1 MEFGVRGVVLLQV
14 WLMISGIIG
23 FAFMMG
29 IVSGGV
35 GAKTFT
41 DSKGMTWTEGAH
53 GWTDEHGGFSTIPPG
68 YDKGSGSSNLQTTTN
83 TDGLLGST
91 KGGGFD
97 SLASGVQWAVMAYF
111 LGTMLGDML
120 GMTEDNSQALGT
132 ALAAGAGVYKALSTY
147 AGSNKGGIF
156 GSDSTLG
163 GNPGWV
169 GLVVA
174 AAVFIYMY
182 KKVDTKVVTFSC
194 LPWQAPVGGNVCEDC
209 NDEDL
214 PCSEY
219 RCKSLGQNC
228 EIVNSG
234 TEDEKCVNINPRDVN
249 PPVIR
254 PNYDVLT
261 KGHEYSNVRNSPPG
275 PGFNIIRSDASDGCL
290 LAFTPLEFGLSIN
303 EPAQCKIDF
312 NHTEKFEDMVS
323 YMGGSNLYLYNHSES
338 FRLPSSAAL
347 KNGSLI
353 IENGEDMT
361 FFVRCRDKNGN
372 ENGAEYAVNF
382 CVDPTPDSTAPV
394 IEATSVMNGGCVA
407 ENVDTAEVRFYT
419 NEPAQCRWSTV
430 DQSYENMM
438 NDMVCDSSTYQSNT
452 ALLFTCISELGGI
465 PRDGA
470 EFYVRC
476 ADMAED
482 VNIMKQSY
490 VFSLRGSTAL
500 VLKDLRPNETIS
512 GAIDPMPVELYA
524 ETLFGCNNGQA
535 VCFWS
540 DDGVDY
546 IEFFDTNTADG
557 INTQRLDLPGGR
569 HVYYVRC
576 IDAGGN
582 LVESNVSFDLDID
595 TNPPIV
601 ARIYEED
608 NMLKIVTTRES
619 DCAYSF
625 DNCDFVFDEGTE
637 MPYGKSTVHVA
648 EWNEDKTYYIKCR
661 DEFVSEG
668 AGCNAVIRPTQNFL

>member
-1 MEFGVRGVVLLQV
+1 MKIGVRGVVLLQV
-14 WLMISGIIG
+14 WLLIFGIVG

-29 IVSGGV
+29 IVSGVDPPRTLMGDPESENPV
-35 GAKTFT
+35 AGKDSGETDFDISKTKT
-41 DSKGMTWTEGAH
+41 
-53 GWTDEHGGFSTIPPG
+53 P
-68 YDKGSGSSNLQTTTN
+68 TTTN
-83 TDGLLGST
+83 TDSTLSDLLGT
-91 KGGGFD
+91 TQGGGWS
-97 SLASGVQWAVMAYF
+97 SLWTGVQWAVTAYF
-111 LGTMLGDML
+111 LGTMIGDAL
-120 GMTEDNSQALGT
+120 GMSEDNSQALGY
-132 ALAAGAGVYKALSTY
+132 ALGAGVGVYQGLNTY
-147 AGSNKGGIF
+147 AAGTGKDVGGWF
-156 GSDSTLG
+156 GSEGTFG
-163 GNPGWV
+163 GNAGWT
-169 GLVVA
+169 GLILA
-174 AAVFIYMY
+174 ALVFIYMY
-182 KKVDTKVVTFSC
+182 KKVDTKVVTFTC
-194 LPWQAPVGGNVCEDC
+194 LPWQAEVGGDVCEDC
-209 NDEDL
+209 NDADL

-234 TEDEKCVNINPRDVN
+234 TEDEKCVNINPKDVD
-249 PPVIR
+249 PPVIK

-261 KGHEYSNVRNSPPG
+261 KGHEYTDVSNSPPG
-275 PGFNIIRSDASDGCL
+275 PGFNIIDSGSSDGCL
-290 LAFTPLEFGLSIN
+290 KAFTPLEFGLTID
-303 EPAQCKIDF
+303 EPAQCRIDF
-312 NHTEKFEDMVS
+312 NHTEKFEDMVA
-323 YMGGSNLYLYNHSES
+323 YMGGSNLYLYNHSEK

-353 IENGEDMT
+353 VENGEELT

-382 CVDPTPDSTAPV
+382 CVDPTPDATAPV

-407 ENVDTAEVRFYT
+407 EGVGMAEVRFYT

-438 NDMVCDSSTYQSNT
+438 NDMDCGDATYQSNT

-476 ADMAED
+476 ADRADD

-500 VLKDLRPNETIS
+500 VLKNLRPNETIS

-524 ETLFGCNNGQA
+524 ETLFGCNEGQA

-546 IEFFDTNTADG
+546 IEFFDTNTEDG
-557 INTQRLDLPGGR
+557 INTQRLDLPGGEHR
-569 HVYYVRC
+569 YYVRC

-582 LVESNVSFDLDID
+582 LVESNVSFTLDID

-608 NMLKIVTTRES
+608 EMLKIITTRES

-648 EWNEDKTYYIKCR
+648 EWNEDRTYYIKCR

-668 AGCNAVIRPTQNFL
+668 AGCNAIIRPTQNFL